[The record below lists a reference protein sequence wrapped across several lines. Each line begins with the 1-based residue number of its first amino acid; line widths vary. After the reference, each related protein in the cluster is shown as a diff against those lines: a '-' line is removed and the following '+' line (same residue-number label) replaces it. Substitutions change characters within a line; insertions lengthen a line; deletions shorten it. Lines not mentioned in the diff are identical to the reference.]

1 MATFGEFTV
10 ARLGMI
16 ASQMALNVTGQNISN
31 INTMGYTRQQLD
43 QYSFITNG
51 SGLYHSNSS
60 ANVGSGVMLAGVSQL
75 RDPYLD
81 IRFRKE
87 MASVGSTD
95 ATLNVLD
102 QLQSVINNV
111 NKEGIV
117 TQLQDLFGR
126 ISELANHV
134 GEQEF
139 ETLMRESAQDLCTL
153 LNANASK
160 LQQVYDNMIQQYDED
175 IQDANN
181 ILTKI
186 QELNEQIRIADI
198 NGDSALELRDQ
209 RNLLIDSLSEYMKID
224 VTYGK
229 EDVGAG
235 FEVEKLTIKMV
246 NAETGKPGQTLIDGI
261 SRADLTLTDSEE
273 MLLNIGELFDPDG
286 IQTSDTNSRFLIS
299 GLRFDKNATGGA
311 QNITVKYTDAN
322 GVEQTVTVPFI
333 VTAPGDPVP
342 TVDDARRQTLESLKA
357 ALEGETAFQDA
368 LGNPLFDITVTDYGI
383 SMVSKVKGADAISIT
398 SMELDTNAEVSFFSQ
413 KSTPAVV
420 SNEGDIKNGM
430 GYGALESTR
439 QMLVGAGEFST
450 VDGYENIRGIPY
462 YMRSLDMLANK
473 LATEMNRVN
482 TTDADGNSMVDK
494 TINGVDNPN
503 YVEGAG
509 NLFVAAGDDPDNPT
523 KLITAANISVSEK
536 WQKGET
542 TIVPSTKPD
551 AVSTENDNINRFLNI
566 LNEAYGYK
574 ATDVVRPDDT
584 SFTSG
589 ALTQDGTVADGTPLK
604 AQITYL
610 DSMNQ
615 KHTVEV
621 EFNAGADAD
630 ATLAN
635 LQAAIAGKTELGD
648 FTPVVDT
655 TGDKI
660 IMTATNGDVSNG
672 ELCSMVTDI
681 QITGADDQPAAGLTM
696 GAGTIDAGEVT
707 TANIYKGNIESGY
720 SNMEGVLGSHIN
732 TTSTIYETYATAA
745 DEINTSRDSVS
756 GVDLNDEGINLL
768 QYQKSFAAACRL
780 MTALD
785 EAMDKV
791 INGMGIVGR

>member
-31 INTMGYTRQQLD
+31 INTPGYTRQMLD

-51 SGLYHSNSS
+51 GGLYHSSSS

-87 MASVGSTD
+87 MSSVGSTD

-111 NKEGIV
+111 DKEGIV
-117 TQLQDLFGR
+117 TQLQDLFSR
-126 ISELANHV
+126 ISELGSHV

-153 LNANASK
+153 LNSSASK
-160 LQQVYDNMIQQYDED
+160 LQQVYDNILQQYNED
-175 IQDANN
+175 VQNANN
-181 ILTKI
+181 ILEKI
-186 QELNEQIRIADI
+186 QDLNEQIRIADI

-209 RNLLIDSLSEYMKID
+209 RNTLIDSLSEYMKID

-246 NAETGKPGQTLIDGI
+246 NATTGKPGQTLIDGI
-261 SRADLTLTDSEE
+261 SRAELDLVENDPDMFLNVSE
-273 MLLNIGELFDPDG
+273 LRDPDG
-286 IQTSDTNSRFLIS
+286 LQTSNTSSRFTIG
-299 GLRFDKNATGGA
+299 GLNFGTGATNGP
-311 QNITVKYTDAN
+311 QTITVNYTDGAGN
-322 GVEQTVTVPFI
+322 KNSIDITFDVVAPVDPNNPDSVKAAREQTLQNL
-333 VTAPGDPVP
+333 
-342 TVDDARRQTLESLKA
+342 QTQLEQNSVLKDNF
-357 ALEGETAFQDA
+357 T
-368 LGNPLFDITVTDYGI
+368 ISTTTSGI
-383 SMVSKVKGADAISIT
+383 SFVSTKQGENALNIT
-398 SMELDTNAEVSFFSQ
+398 SMKLADGAQISFNTQ
-413 KSTPAVV
+413 KSVPAVP
-420 SNEGDIKNGM
+420 SNEGAVSDGM

-439 QMLVGAGEFST
+439 QMLVGSGEFST
-450 VDGYENIRGIPY
+450 DAAYSNVRGIRY
-462 YMRSLDMLANK
+462 YMRSLDMMANK

-494 TINGVDNPN
+494 TINGVDNPD

-509 NLFVAAGDDPDNPT
+509 NLFVADGDDPDNPT
-523 KLITAANISVSEK
+523 KVITAANISISDK
-536 WQKGET
+536 WQTGEVS
-542 TIVPSTKPD
+542 IVPTTKSGTD
-551 AVSTENDNINRFLNI
+551 VGTTENDNINRFLNI
-566 LNEAYGYK
+566 LNEAYDYK
-574 ATDVVRPDDT
+574 ATDIVRPDDT
-584 SFTSG
+584 SFISG
-589 ALTQDGTVADGTPLK
+589 TLTQTGVADGTQLK
-604 AQITYL
+604 AQITYI

-615 KHTVEV
+615 KHTVDV
-621 EFNAGADAD
+621 TFAAGATAQDTLNNL
-630 ATLAN
+630 ATEMNKLGYDTKISNDTIELTAN
-635 LQAAIAGKTELGD
+635 NGKIEEG
-648 FTPVVDT
+648 V
-655 TGDKI
+655 
-660 IMTATNGDVSNG
+660 
-672 ELCSMVTDI
+672 LCDLVTDI
-681 QITGADDQPAAGLTM
+681 QITDATDQPVPGLTL
-696 GAGTIDAGEVT
+696 GEGKINSTV
-707 TANIYKGNIESGY
+707 ASSNIYKGNIESCY

-768 QYQKSFAAACRL
+768 QYQKSFSAACRL

-791 INGMGIVGR
+791 INGMGVVGR

>member
-31 INTMGYTRQQLD
+31 INTPGYTRQQLD
-43 QYSFITNG
+43 QYSFITNSG
-51 SGLYHSNSS
+51 GLYHSSSS

-111 NKEGIV
+111 DKEGIV
-117 TQLQDLFGR
+117 TQLQDLFSR
-126 ISELANHV
+126 ISELGSHV

-153 LNANASK
+153 LNSSASK
-160 LQQVYDNMIQQYDED
+160 LQQVYDNILQQYNED
-175 IQDANN
+175 IQDTNN
-181 ILTKI
+181 ILQKI
-186 QELNEQIRIADI
+186 QDLNEQIRIADI

-209 RNLLIDSLSEYMKID
+209 RNTLIDSLSEYMKID

-246 NAETGKPGQTLIDGI
+246 DQTTGKPGQTLIDGI
-261 SRADLTLTDSEE
+261 SRAELSLVKDDPDMFLNVSE
-273 MLLNIGELFDPDG
+273 LHDPDG
-286 IQTSDTNSRFLIS
+286 AQTSNTSSRFTIGGLSFGDGVTS
-299 GLRFDKNATGGA
+299 GPQTIRVNYTDETGSEKFVDITFNVTAPADPNDANSVQQARNATLASLQQALQDDPTLKDRFTVNLASNGISMISKQQGGDAFNITNMELAGGA
-311 QNITVKYTDAN
+311 Q
-322 GVEQTVTVPFI
+322 
-333 VTAPGDPVP
+333 
-342 TVDDARRQTLESLKA
+342 
-357 ALEGETAFQDA
+357 
-368 LGNPLFDITVTDYGI
+368 I
-383 SMVSKVKGADAISIT
+383 SFNT
-398 SMELDTNAEVSFFSQ
+398 Q

-420 SNEGDIKNGM
+420 SNAGAITDGM

-439 QMLVGAGEFST
+439 QMLVGSGEFST
-450 VDGYENIRGIPY
+450 DAAYSNIRGIPY
-462 YMRSLDMLANK
+462 YMHSLDMMANK

-482 TTDADGNSMVDK
+482 TTNADGESLVDLG
-494 TINGVDNPN
+494 I
-503 YVEGAG
+503 EGAG
-509 NLFVAAGDDPDNPT
+509 NLFVADGDDPDNPT
-523 KLITAANISVSEK
+523 KVITAANISISDK
-536 WQKGET
+536 WQTGEV
-542 TIVPSTKPD
+542 TIVPTTKPGPD
-551 AVSTENDNINRFLNI
+551 VGTTENDNINRFLNI
-566 LNEAYGYK
+566 LNEAYNYK
-574 ATDVVRPDDT
+574 ATDVVRQDDT
-584 SFTSG
+584 PFTSG
-589 ALTQDGTVADGTPLK
+589 KLEQTGTAGQNLQAK
-604 AQITYL
+604 ITYI
-610 DSMNQ
+610 DNMNQ
-615 KHTVEV
+615 QHTVTV
-621 EFNAGADAD
+621 SFQSGADAD

-635 LQAAIAGKTELGD
+635 LQAAITANPDLAQ
-648 FTPVVDT
+648 FANVNVDNGSIT
-655 TGDKI
+655 
-660 IMTATNGDVSNG
+660 MTANDGNIDDGV
-672 ELCSMVTDI
+672 LCSLVTDI
-681 QITGADDQPAAGLTM
+681 QITDDQGAATDDFKM
-696 GAGTIDAGEVT
+696 GAGKIGGTVASS
-707 TANIYKGNIESGY
+707 NIYKGNIESCY

-768 QYQKSFAAACRL
+768 QYQKSFSAACRL

-791 INGMGIVGR
+791 INGMGVVGR

>member
-31 INTMGYTRQQLD
+31 INTAGYTRQQLD
-43 QYSFITNG
+43 QYSFITNS
-51 SGLYHSNSS
+51 SGMYHSSSS
-60 ANVGSGVMLAGVSQL
+60 ASVGSGVMLAGVSQL

-87 MASVGSTD
+87 MSSVGSTD

-111 NKEGIV
+111 DKEGIV
-117 TQLQDLFGR
+117 TQLQDLFSR
-126 ISELANHV
+126 ISELGSHV

-153 LNANASK
+153 LNSSASK
-160 LQQVYDNMIQQYDED
+160 LQQVYDNILQQYNED
-175 IQDANN
+175 IQDTNN
-181 ILTKI
+181 ILQKI
-186 QELNEQIRIADI
+186 QDLNEQIRIADI

-209 RNLLIDSLSEYMKID
+209 RNTLIDSLSEYMKID

-246 NAETGKPGQTLIDGI
+246 DQTTGKPGQTLIDGI
-261 SRADLTLTDSEE
+261 SRAELSLVKDDPDMFLNVSE
-273 MLLNIGELFDPDG
+273 LHDPDG
-286 IQTSDTNSRFLIS
+286 AQTSNTSSRFTIGGLSFGDGVTS
-299 GLRFDKNATGGA
+299 GPQTIRVNYTDETGSEKFVDITFNVTAPADPNDANSVQQARNATLASLQQALQDDPTLKDRFTVNLASNGISMISKQQGGDAFNITNMELAGGA
-311 QNITVKYTDAN
+311 Q
-322 GVEQTVTVPFI
+322 
-333 VTAPGDPVP
+333 
-342 TVDDARRQTLESLKA
+342 
-357 ALEGETAFQDA
+357 
-368 LGNPLFDITVTDYGI
+368 I
-383 SMVSKVKGADAISIT
+383 SFNT
-398 SMELDTNAEVSFFSQ
+398 Q

-420 SNEGDIKNGM
+420 SNAGAITDGM

-439 QMLVGAGEFST
+439 QMLVGSGEFST
-450 VDGYENIRGIPY
+450 DAAYSNIRGIPY
-462 YMRSLDMLANK
+462 YMHSLDMMANK

-482 TTDADGNSMVDK
+482 TTNADGESLVDLG
-494 TINGVDNPN
+494 I
-503 YVEGAG
+503 EGAG
-509 NLFVAAGDDPDNPT
+509 NLFVADGDDPDNPT
-523 KLITAANISVSEK
+523 KVITASNISLSDK
-536 WQKGET
+536 WQTGET
-542 TIVPSTKPD
+542 TIVPSTKPG
-551 AVSTENDNINRFLNI
+551 AGSTENDNINRFLNI
-566 LNEAYGYK
+566 LNEAYDYK
-574 ATDVVRPDDT
+574 ATDIVRQDNTP
-584 SFTSG
+584 FTSG
-589 ALTQDGTVADGTPLK
+589 KLEQTGAAGQNLQ
-604 AQITYL
+604 AQITYI

-615 KHTVEV
+615 QHTVTV
-621 EFNAGADAD
+621 SFQSGADAD

-635 LQAAIAGKTELGD
+635 LQAAITANPDLAQ
-648 FTPVVDT
+648 FANVNVDNGSIT
-655 TGDKI
+655 
-660 IMTATNGDVSNG
+660 MTANDGNIDDGV
-672 ELCSMVTDI
+672 LCSLVTDI
-681 QITGADDQPAAGLTM
+681 QITDDQGAATDDFKM
-696 GAGTIDAGEVT
+696 GAGKIGGTVASS
-707 TANIYKGNIESGY
+707 NIYKGNIESCY

-768 QYQKSFAAACRL
+768 QYQKSFSAACRL

-791 INGMGIVGR
+791 INGMGVVGR

>member
-31 INTMGYTRQQLD
+31 INTPGYTRQQLD
-43 QYSFITNG
+43 QYSFITNNG
-51 SGLYHSNSS
+51 GLYHSSSS

-111 NKEGIV
+111 DKEGIV

-126 ISELANHV
+126 ISELGSHV

-153 LNANASK
+153 LNASASK
-160 LQQVYDNMIQQYDED
+160 LQQVYDNMLQLYDED

-181 ILTKI
+181 ILEKI

-198 NGDSALELRDQ
+198 NGDSVLELRDQ
-209 RNLLIDSLSEYMKID
+209 RNTLIDSLSEYMKID

-229 EDVGAG
+229 ENLGAG

-246 NAETGKPGQTLIDGI
+246 DATTGKPGQTLIDGI
-261 SRADLTLTDSEE
+261 SRAELTPIANDPQ
-273 MLLNIGELFDPDG
+273 MRLNISELFDPDG
-286 IQTSDTNSRFLIS
+286 AQTSDTQSKFIFG
-299 GLRFDKNATGGA
+299 GLRFDDDAIGAAPTTQTYTFKLSNGTERTVTFDVVPPATDDPA
-311 QNITVKYTDAN
+311 DIEAARNDTLASLQTKM
-322 GVEQTVTVPFI
+322 EQAFSEYTVTV
-333 VTAPGDPVP
+333 TGMGA
-342 TVDDARRQTLESLKA
+342 SL
-357 ALEGETAFQDA
+357 
-368 LGNPLFDITVTDYGI
+368 
-383 SMVSKVKGADAISIT
+383 VSNDFGADALNIT
-398 SMELDTNAEVSFFSQ
+398 GMELKASQTDPLVSFSYQ
-413 KSTPAVV
+413 TSTPAVL
-420 SNEGDIKNGM
+420 SNDGAIENGM

-450 VDGYENIRGIPY
+450 MNGYSDIRGIPY

-482 TTDADGNSMVDK
+482 TTDATGATMVG
-494 TINGVDNPN
+494 TID
-503 YVEGAG
+503 GAG
-509 NLFVAAGDDPDNPT
+509 NLFVASGDNPDDPS

-536 WQKGET
+536 WQNGET
-542 TIVPSTKPD
+542 NVVPSTKPD
-551 AVSTENDNINRFLNI
+551 AASTENDNINRFLNI
-566 LNEAYGYK
+566 LNEAYSYK
-574 ATDVVRPDDT
+574 ATDIVRPDDT
-584 SFTSG
+584 SYTSG
-589 ALTQDGTVADGTPLK
+589 TLTQDATVINGTQLT

-615 KHTVEV
+615 KHTIEV
-621 EFNAGADAD
+621 DFTAGADAD
-630 ATLAN
+630 ATLGN
-635 LQAAIAGKTELGD
+635 LQTAIAGKTELDD
-648 FTPVVDT
+648 FTLVVDT

-660 IMTATNGDVSNG
+660 SMSDQKTGNVANGV
-672 ELCSMVTDI
+672 LCSVVTGI
-681 QITGADDQPAAGLTM
+681 QITGDDGLTM
-696 GAGTIDAGEVT
+696 GAGTTNAGAVT
-707 TANIYKGNIESGY
+707 TANIYSGNIESCY
-720 SNMEGVLGSHIN
+720 SNMEAVLGSHIN
-732 TTSTIYETYATAA
+732 TTSTLYETYATAA

>member
-175 IQDANN
+175 VQDANN

-209 RNLLIDSLSEYMKID
+209 RNTLIDSLSEYMKID

-229 EDVGAG
+229 ENVGAG

-299 GLRFDKNATGGA
+299 GLRFDKNATGGV
-311 QNITVKYTDAN
+311 QNITVKYTDAS
-322 GVEQTVTVPFI
+322 GVEQTVTVPFTA
-333 VTAPGDPVP
+333 TAPGDPAP

-368 LGNPLFDITVTDYGI
+368 LGDPLFDITVTDYGI
-383 SMVSKVKGADAISIT
+383 SMVSKDKGADAINIT
-398 SMELDTNAEVSFFSQ
+398 GMELDANADISFSSQ
-413 KSTPAVV
+413 KATPAVV

-450 VDGYENIRGIPY
+450 VDGYANIRGIPY

-482 TTDADGNSMVDK
+482 TTDATGATMVG
-494 TINGVDNPN
+494 TID
-503 YVEGAG
+503 GAG
-509 NLFVAAGDDPDNPT
+509 NLFVASGDNPDDPS

-536 WQKGET
+536 WQNGET
-542 TIVPSTKPD
+542 NVVPSTKPD

-589 ALTQDGTVADGTPLK
+589 ALTQDGTVADGTALK

-621 EFNAGADAD
+621 EFNAGADAGV
-630 ATLAN
+630 TLAN
-635 LQAAIAGKTELGD
+635 LQAAIAGKTELDD
-648 FTPVVDT
+648 FTPVVGA

-660 IMTATNGDVSNG
+660 IMTAINGNVSNG

-707 TANIYKGNIESGY
+707 TANIYTGNIESGY

-791 INGMGIVGR
+791 INGMGVVGR

>member
-16 ASQMALNVTGQNISN
+16 ASQMAMNVTGQNISN

-175 IQDANN
+175 VQDANN

-209 RNLLIDSLSEYMKID
+209 RNTLIDSLSEYMKID

-286 IQTSDTNSRFLIS
+286 IQTSDTNSRFTIS
-299 GLRFDKNATGGA
+299 GLRFDDTAVDGSQTIAVKYGGA
-311 QNITVKYTDAN
+311 DVPITFSVVAGNSTATLNNLRAELEATFNDYT
-322 GVEQTVTVPFI
+322 VER
-333 VTAPGDPVP
+333 TA
-342 TVDDARRQTLESLKA
+342 S
-357 ALEGETAFQDA
+357 
-368 LGNPLFDITVTDYGI
+368 GI
-383 SMVSKVKGADAISIT
+383 SMVSKGKGAGAVDIT
-398 SMELDTNAEVSFFSQ
+398 GMELDANADISFSSQ
-413 KSTPAVV
+413 KATPAVV

-509 NLFVAAGDDPDNPT
+509 NLFVAAGDNPDNPT

-566 LNEAYGYK
+566 LNEAYSYK
-574 ATDVVRPDDT
+574 ATDVVRPNNT

-589 ALTQDGTVADGTPLK
+589 ALTQDGTVAAGTALK

-630 ATLAN
+630 VTLAN
-635 LQAAIAGKTELGD
+635 LQAAIAGKTELDD

-696 GAGTIDAGEVT
+696 DAGTIDAGEVT
-707 TANIYKGNIESGY
+707 TANIYTGNIESGY

-791 INGMGIVGR
+791 INGMGVVGR

>member
-31 INTMGYTRQQLD
+31 INTAGYTRQQLD
-43 QYSFITNG
+43 QYSFITNS
-51 SGLYHSNSS
+51 SGMYHSSSS
-60 ANVGSGVMLAGVSQL
+60 ASVGSGVMLAGVSQL

-87 MASVGSTD
+87 MSSVGSTD

-111 NKEGIV
+111 DKEGIV
-117 TQLQDLFGR
+117 TQLQDLFSR
-126 ISELANHV
+126 ISELGSHV

-153 LNANASK
+153 LNSSASK
-160 LQQVYDNMIQQYDED
+160 LQQVYDNILQQYNED
-175 IQDANN
+175 IQDTNN
-181 ILTKI
+181 ILQKI
-186 QELNEQIRIADI
+186 QDLNEQIRIADI

-209 RNLLIDSLSEYMKID
+209 RNTLVDSLSEYMKID

-246 NAETGKPGQTLIDGI
+246 DQTTGKPGQTLIDGI
-261 SRADLTLTDSEE
+261 SRAELSLVKDDPDMFLNVSE
-273 MLLNIGELFDPDG
+273 LHDPDG
-286 IQTSDTNSRFLIS
+286 AQTSNTSSRFTIGGLSFGDGVTS
-299 GLRFDKNATGGA
+299 GPQTIRVNYTDETGSEKFVDITFNVTAPADPNDANSVQQARNATLASLQQALQDDPTLKDRFTVNLASNGISMISKQQGGDAFNITNMELAGGA
-311 QNITVKYTDAN
+311 Q
-322 GVEQTVTVPFI
+322 
-333 VTAPGDPVP
+333 
-342 TVDDARRQTLESLKA
+342 
-357 ALEGETAFQDA
+357 
-368 LGNPLFDITVTDYGI
+368 I
-383 SMVSKVKGADAISIT
+383 SFNT
-398 SMELDTNAEVSFFSQ
+398 Q

-420 SNEGDIKNGM
+420 SNAGAITDGM

-439 QMLVGAGEFST
+439 QMLVGTGEFST
-450 VDGYENIRGIPY
+450 DAAYSNIRGIPY
-462 YMRSLDMLANK
+462 YMHSLDMMANK

-482 TTDADGNSMVDK
+482 TTNADGESLVDLG
-494 TINGVDNPN
+494 I
-503 YVEGAG
+503 EGAG
-509 NLFVAAGDDPDNPT
+509 NLFVADGDDPDNPT
-523 KLITAANISVSEK
+523 KVITASNISLSDK
-536 WQKGET
+536 WQTGET
-542 TIVPSTKPD
+542 TIVPSTKPG
-551 AVSTENDNINRFLNI
+551 AGSTENDNINRFLNI
-566 LNEAYGYK
+566 LNEAYDYK
-574 ATDVVRPDDT
+574 ATDIVRQDNTP
-584 SFTSG
+584 FTSG
-589 ALTQDGTVADGTPLK
+589 KLEQTGAAGQNLQ
-604 AQITYL
+604 AQITYI

-615 KHTVEV
+615 QHTVTV
-621 EFNAGADAD
+621 SFQSGADAD

-635 LQAAIAGKTELGD
+635 LQAAITANPDLAQ
-648 FTPVVDT
+648 FANVNVDNGSIT
-655 TGDKI
+655 
-660 IMTATNGDVSNG
+660 MTANDGNIDDGV
-672 ELCSMVTDI
+672 LCSLVTDI
-681 QITGADDQPAAGLTM
+681 QITDDQGAATDDFKM
-696 GAGTIDAGEVT
+696 GAGKIGGTVASS
-707 TANIYKGNIESGY
+707 NIYKGNIESCY

-768 QYQKSFAAACRL
+768 QYQKSFSAACRL

-791 INGMGIVGR
+791 INGMGVVGR

>member
-16 ASQMALNVTGQNISN
+16 ASQMAMNVTGQNISN
-31 INTMGYTRQQLD
+31 INTLGYTRQQLD

-60 ANVGSGVMLAGVSQL
+60 VNVGSGVMLAGISQL

-322 GVEQTVTVPFI
+322 GVEQTVTVPFN
-333 VTAPGDPVP
+333 VTAPGDPAP
-342 TVDDARRQTLESLKA
+342 TVDDARQQTLESLKA
-357 ALEGETAFQDA
+357 ALEARPEFQDA
-368 LGNPLFDITVTDYGI
+368 MGQPLFDITIADNGI
-383 SMVSKVKGADAISIT
+383 SMVSKDKGAGAINIT
-398 SMELDTNAEVSFFSQ
+398 GMELDANADISFSSQ
-413 KSTPAVV
+413 KATPAVV

-482 TTDADGNSMVDK
+482 TTDAEGNSMVDK
-494 TINGVDNPN
+494 TINGVDNPD

-509 NLFVAAGDDPDNPT
+509 NLFVAEGDDPDNPT
-523 KLITAANISVSEK
+523 KLITAANISISEK

-551 AVSTENDNINRFLNI
+551 AVTTENDNINRFQNI
-566 LNEAYGYK
+566 LNEAYSYK

-589 ALTQDGTVADGTPLK
+589 ALTQDGTVAAGTALK

-630 ATLAN
+630 ATLAS
-635 LQAAIAGKTELGD
+635 LQAAIAGKTELGV
-648 FTPVVDT
+648 FTPVVDA

-660 IMTATNGDVSNG
+660 IMTATNGNVSNG

-707 TANIYKGNIESGY
+707 TANIYTGNIESGY

-791 INGMGIVGR
+791 INGMGVVGR

>member
-31 INTMGYTRQQLD
+31 INTPGYTRQQLD
-43 QYSFITNG
+43 QYSFITNSG
-51 SGLYHSNSS
+51 GLYHSSSS

-87 MASVGSTD
+87 MSSVGSTD

-111 NKEGIV
+111 DKEGIV
-117 TQLQDLFGR
+117 TQLQDLFSR
-126 ISELANHV
+126 ISELGSHV

-153 LNANASK
+153 LNSSASK
-160 LQQVYDNMIQQYDED
+160 LQQVYDNILQQYNED
-175 IQDANN
+175 IQDTNN
-181 ILTKI
+181 ILQKI
-186 QELNEQIRIADI
+186 QDLNEQIRIADI

-209 RNLLIDSLSEYMKID
+209 RNTLIDSLSEYMKID

-246 NAETGKPGQTLIDGI
+246 DQTTGKPGQTLIDGI
-261 SRADLTLTDSEE
+261 SRAELSLVEDDPDMFLNVSE
-273 MLLNIGELFDPDG
+273 LHDPDG
-286 IQTSDTNSRFLIS
+286 AQTSNTSSRFTIGGLSFGDGVTS
-299 GLRFDKNATGGA
+299 GPQTIRVNYTDETGSEKFVDITFSVTAPADPNDANSVQQARNATLASLQQALQDDPTLKDRFTVNLASNGISMISKQQGGDAFNITNMELAGGA
-311 QNITVKYTDAN
+311 Q
-322 GVEQTVTVPFI
+322 
-333 VTAPGDPVP
+333 
-342 TVDDARRQTLESLKA
+342 
-357 ALEGETAFQDA
+357 
-368 LGNPLFDITVTDYGI
+368 I
-383 SMVSKVKGADAISIT
+383 SFNT
-398 SMELDTNAEVSFFSQ
+398 Q

-420 SNEGDIKNGM
+420 SNAGAITDGM

-439 QMLVGAGEFST
+439 QMLVGSGEFST
-450 VDGYENIRGIPY
+450 DAAYSNIRGIPY
-462 YMRSLDMLANK
+462 YMHSLDMMANK

-482 TTDADGNSMVDK
+482 TTNADGESLVDLG
-494 TINGVDNPN
+494 I
-503 YVEGAG
+503 EGAG
-509 NLFVAAGDDPDNPT
+509 NLFVADGDDPDNPT
-523 KLITAANISVSEK
+523 KVITAANISISDK
-536 WQKGET
+536 WQTGEV
-542 TIVPSTKPD
+542 TIVPTTKPGPD
-551 AVSTENDNINRFLNI
+551 VGTTENDNINRFLNI
-566 LNEAYGYK
+566 LNEAYNYK
-574 ATDVVRPDDT
+574 ATDVVRQDDT
-584 SFTSG
+584 PFTSG
-589 ALTQDGTVADGTPLK
+589 KLEQTGTAGQNLQAK
-604 AQITYL
+604 ITYI
-610 DSMNQ
+610 DNMNQ
-615 KHTVEV
+615 QHTVTV
-621 EFNAGADAD
+621 SFQSGADAD

-635 LQAAIAGKTELGD
+635 LQAAITANPDLAQ
-648 FTPVVDT
+648 FANVNVDNGSIT
-655 TGDKI
+655 
-660 IMTATNGDVSNG
+660 MTANDGNIDDGV
-672 ELCSMVTDI
+672 LCSLVTDI
-681 QITGADDQPAAGLTM
+681 QITDDQGAATDDFKM
-696 GAGTIDAGEVT
+696 GAGKIGGTVASS
-707 TANIYKGNIESGY
+707 NIYKGNIESCY

-768 QYQKSFAAACRL
+768 QYQKSFSAACRL

-791 INGMGIVGR
+791 INGMGVVGR

>member
-31 INTMGYTRQQLD
+31 INTPGYTRQQLD
-43 QYSFITNG
+43 QYSFITNNG
-51 SGLYHSNSS
+51 GLYHSSSS

-117 TQLQDLFGR
+117 TQLQDLLQS
-126 ISELANHV
+126 ISDLGSKV
-134 GEQEF
+134 GQQEF
-139 ETLMRESAQDLCTL
+139 ETLVRQSAQDLCTL
-153 LNANASK
+153 LNSSASK
-160 LQQVYDNMIQQYDED
+160 LQQVYDNILQQYNENV
-175 IQDANN
+175 QDANTV
-181 ILTKI
+181 LEKI
-186 QELNEQIRIADI
+186 QDLNEQIRIADI

-209 RNLLIDSLSEYMKID
+209 RNTLIDTLSEYMKID

-229 EDVGAG
+229 ENLGAG

-246 NAETGKPGQTLIDGI
+246 DATTGKPGQTLIDGI
-261 SRADLTLTDSEE
+261 NRAELSTSETDPE
-273 MLLNIGELFDPDG
+273 MLLHIGELFDSDG
-286 IQTSDTNSRFLIS
+286 TKASDTASRFTIS
-299 GLRFDKNATGGA
+299 GLKFDENAAGG
-311 QNITVKYTDAN
+311 QQDLTIKYTDAS
-322 GVEQTVTVPFI
+322 GAEQTAIIQFNVTKPAS
-333 VTAPGDPVP
+333 TAQADIDSARQATLQDLE
-342 TVDDARRQTLESLKA
+342 TVLSTKFNGQFTVSA
-357 ALEGETAFQDA
+357 TAS
-368 LGNPLFDITVTDYGI
+368 GI
-383 SMVSKVKGADAISIT
+383 SMVSTDTGAQAFNIT
-398 SMELDTNAEVSFFSQ
+398 SMELTNDVGISFSNQ
-413 KSTPAVV
+413 SSTSAVV
-420 SNEGDIKNGM
+420 SNDGDVENGM
-430 GYGALESTR
+430 GYGSLESMR

-450 VDGYENIRGIPY
+450 DGDYRSIRGIPY

-482 TTDADGNSMVDK
+482 TTDADGNTMIGKID
-494 TINGVDNPN
+494 
-503 YVEGAG
+503 GAG
-509 NLFVAAGDDPDNPT
+509 NLFVADGDPDPNHPT
-523 KLITAANISVSEK
+523 KLITASNISVSDK
-536 WQKGET
+536 WEKGEVG
-542 TIVPSTKPD
+542 IVSSTKQN
-551 AVSTENDNINRFLNI
+551 AGSTENDNINRFWNI
-566 LNEAYGYK
+566 LNEAYDYK

-589 ALTQDGTVADGTPLK
+589 ALTYDNALAGTELTAE
-604 AQITYL
+604 ITYL

-615 KHTVEV
+615 KHTVPV
-621 EFNAGADAD
+621 KFTVGATADDTLDALT
-630 ATLAN
+630 AQIAAN
-635 LQAAIAGKTELGD
+635 PELSAV
-648 FTPVVDT
+648 F
-655 TGDKI
+655 
-660 IMTATNGDVSNG
+660 DVSTDKANDTLTMAAKPGTSSVENG
-672 ELCSMVTDI
+672 VLCSMVTGI
-681 QITGADDQPAAGLTM
+681 QITDGKDPVPTM
-696 GAGTIDAGEVT
+696 SIGAGTVNAGDVT
-707 TANIYKGNIESGY
+707 TSNIYQGNIESGY
-720 SNMEGVLGSHIN
+720 SNMEGVLGTHIN

-791 INGMGIVGR
+791 INGMGVVGR

>member
-31 INTMGYTRQQLD
+31 INTAGYTRQQLD

-102 QLQSVINNV
+102 QLESVINNV

-160 LQQVYDNMIQQYDED
+160 LQQVYDNMIQLYDED

-209 RNLLIDSLSEYMKID
+209 RNTLIDSLSEYMKID

-229 EDVGAG
+229 ENVGAG

-273 MLLNIGELFDPDG
+273 MLLNIGELFDPEG
-286 IQTSDTNSRFLIS
+286 IQTSNTNSRFFVN
-299 GLRFDKNATGGA
+299 GLSFDKGATGGP
-311 QNITVKYTDAN
+311 QNITVKYTDTN
-322 GVEQTVTVPFI
+322 GVEQTTSIAFT

-342 TVDDARRQTLESLKA
+342 TVEGARRQTLESLKA
-357 ALEGETAFQDA
+357 ALERETAFQDA
-368 LGNPLFDITVTDYGI
+368 LGPLFDITVTDYGI
-383 SMVSKVKGADAISIT
+383 SMVSKDKGADAISIT

-450 VDGYENIRGIPY
+450 VDGYANIRGIPY

-482 TTDADGNSMVDK
+482 TTNAEGNSMVGE
-494 TINGVDNPN
+494 TINGFANPD

-509 NLFVAAGDDPDNPT
+509 NLFVAEGDDPDNPT
-523 KLITAANISVSEK
+523 KLITAANISISEK

-566 LNEAYGYK
+566 LNEAYSYK
-574 ATDVVRPDDT
+574 ATDVVRPNNT

-589 ALTQDGTVADGTPLK
+589 ALTQNGTVAGGAALK

-635 LQAAIAGKTELGD
+635 LQTAIAGKTELGV
-648 FTPVVDT
+648 FTPVVDA

-660 IMTATNGDVSNG
+660 IMTAINGDVSNG

-707 TANIYKGNIESGY
+707 TANIYTGNIESGY

-791 INGMGIVGR
+791 INGMGVVGR

>member
-31 INTMGYTRQQLD
+31 INTAGYTRQQLD
-43 QYSFITNG
+43 QYSFITNS
-51 SGLYHSNSS
+51 SGMYHSSSS
-60 ANVGSGVMLAGVSQL
+60 ASVGSGVMLAGVSQL

-87 MASVGSTD
+87 MSSVGSTD

-111 NKEGIV
+111 DKEGIV
-117 TQLQDLFGR
+117 TQLQDLFSR
-126 ISELANHV
+126 ISELGSHV

-153 LNANASK
+153 LNSSASK
-160 LQQVYDNMIQQYDED
+160 LQQVYDNILQQYNED
-175 IQDANN
+175 IQDTNN
-181 ILTKI
+181 ILQKI
-186 QELNEQIRIADI
+186 QDLNEQIRIADI

-209 RNLLIDSLSEYMKID
+209 RNTLIDSLSEYMKID

-246 NAETGKPGQTLIDGI
+246 DQTTGKPGQTLIDGI
-261 SRADLTLTDSEE
+261 SRAELSLVKDDPDMFLNVSE
-273 MLLNIGELFDPDG
+273 LHDPDG
-286 IQTSDTNSRFLIS
+286 AQTSNTASRFTIGGLSFGDGVTS
-299 GLRFDKNATGGA
+299 GPQTIRVNYTDETGSEKFVDITFNVTAPADPNDANSVQQARNATLASLQQALQDDPTLKDRFTVNLASNGISMISKQQGGDAFNITNMELAGGA
-311 QNITVKYTDAN
+311 Q
-322 GVEQTVTVPFI
+322 
-333 VTAPGDPVP
+333 
-342 TVDDARRQTLESLKA
+342 
-357 ALEGETAFQDA
+357 
-368 LGNPLFDITVTDYGI
+368 I
-383 SMVSKVKGADAISIT
+383 SFNT
-398 SMELDTNAEVSFFSQ
+398 Q

-420 SNEGDIKNGM
+420 SNAGAITDGM

-439 QMLVGAGEFST
+439 QMLVGSGEFST
-450 VDGYENIRGIPY
+450 DAAYSNIRGIPY
-462 YMRSLDMLANK
+462 YMHSLDMMANK

-482 TTDADGNSMVDK
+482 TTNADGESLVDLG
-494 TINGVDNPN
+494 I
-503 YVEGAG
+503 EGAG
-509 NLFVAAGDDPDNPT
+509 NLFVADGVDPDTPS
-523 KLITAANISVSEK
+523 KVSTASNISLSDK
-536 WQKGET
+536 WQTGET
-542 TIVPSTKPD
+542 TTVPSTKPG
-551 AVSTENDNINRFLNI
+551 AGSTENDNINRFMNI

-574 ATDVVRPDDT
+574 ATDIVRQDNTP
-584 SFTSG
+584 FTSG
-589 ALTQDGTVADGTPLK
+589 KLEQTGAAGQNLQ
-604 AQITYL
+604 AQITYI

-615 KHTVEV
+615 QHTVTV
-621 EFNAGADAD
+621 SFQSGADAD

-635 LQAAIAGKTELGD
+635 LQAAITANPDLAQ
-648 FTPVVDT
+648 FANVNVDNGSIT
-655 TGDKI
+655 
-660 IMTATNGDVSNG
+660 MTANDGNIDDGV
-672 ELCSMVTDI
+672 LCSLVTDI
-681 QITGADDQPAAGLTM
+681 QITDDQGAATDDFKM
-696 GAGTIDAGEVT
+696 GAGKIGGTVASS
-707 TANIYKGNIESGY
+707 NIYKGNIESCY

-768 QYQKSFAAACRL
+768 QYQKSFSAACRL

-791 INGMGIVGR
+791 INGMGVVGR

>member
-1 MATFGEFTV
+1 
-10 ARLGMI
+10 
-16 ASQMALNVTGQNISN
+16 
-31 INTMGYTRQQLD
+31 
-43 QYSFITNG
+43 
-51 SGLYHSNSS
+51 
-60 ANVGSGVMLAGVSQL
+60 
-75 RDPYLD
+75 
-81 IRFRKE
+81 
-87 MASVGSTD
+87 
-95 ATLNVLD
+95 
-102 QLQSVINNV
+102 
-111 NKEGIV
+111 
-117 TQLQDLFGR
+117 
-126 ISELANHV
+126 
-134 GEQEF
+134 
-139 ETLMRESAQDLCTL
+139 
-153 LNANASK
+153 
-160 LQQVYDNMIQQYDED
+160 
-175 IQDANN
+175 
-181 ILTKI
+181 
-186 QELNEQIRIADI
+186 
-198 NGDSALELRDQ
+198 
-209 RNLLIDSLSEYMKID
+209 
-224 VTYGK
+224 
-229 EDVGAG
+229 
-235 FEVEKLTIKMV
+235 
-246 NAETGKPGQTLIDGI
+246 
-261 SRADLTLTDSEE
+261 
-273 MLLNIGELFDPDG
+273 
-286 IQTSDTNSRFLIS
+286 
-299 GLRFDKNATGGA
+299 
-311 QNITVKYTDAN
+311 
-322 GVEQTVTVPFI
+322 
-333 VTAPGDPVP
+333 
-342 TVDDARRQTLESLKA
+342 
-357 ALEGETAFQDA
+357 
-368 LGNPLFDITVTDYGI
+368 
-383 SMVSKVKGADAISIT
+383 
-398 SMELDTNAEVSFFSQ
+398 
-413 KSTPAVV
+413 
-420 SNEGDIKNGM
+420 M

-482 TTDADGNSMVDK
+482 TTDAEGNSMVDK
-494 TINGVDNPN
+494 TINGVDNPD

-509 NLFVAAGDDPDNPT
+509 NLFVAEGDDPDNPT
-523 KLITAANISVSEK
+523 KLITAANISISEK

-551 AVSTENDNINRFLNI
+551 AVTTENDNINRFQNI
-566 LNEAYGYK
+566 LNEAYSYK

-589 ALTQDGTVADGTPLK
+589 ALTQDGTVAAGTALK

-630 ATLAN
+630 ATLAS
-635 LQAAIAGKTELGD
+635 LQAAIAGKTELGV
-648 FTPVVDT
+648 FTPVVDA

-660 IMTATNGDVSNG
+660 IMTATNGNVSNG

-707 TANIYKGNIESGY
+707 TANIYTGNIESGY

-791 INGMGIVGR
+791 INGMGVVGR

>member
-31 INTMGYTRQQLD
+31 INTPGYTRQQLD
-43 QYSFITNG
+43 QYSFITNSG
-51 SGLYHSNSS
+51 GLYHSSSS

-87 MASVGSTD
+87 MSSVGSTD

-111 NKEGIV
+111 DKEGIV
-117 TQLQDLFGR
+117 TQLQDLFSR
-126 ISELANHV
+126 ISELGSHV

-153 LNANASK
+153 LNSSASK
-160 LQQVYDNMIQQYDED
+160 LQQVYDNILQQYNED
-175 IQDANN
+175 IQDTNN
-181 ILTKI
+181 ILQKI
-186 QELNEQIRIADI
+186 QDLNEQIRIADI

-209 RNLLIDSLSEYMKID
+209 RNTLIDSLSEYMKID

-246 NAETGKPGQTLIDGI
+246 DQTTGKPGQTLIDGI
-261 SRADLTLTDSEE
+261 SRAELSLVKDDPDMFLNVSE
-273 MLLNIGELFDPDG
+273 LHDPDG
-286 IQTSDTNSRFLIS
+286 AQTSNTSSRFTIGGLSFGDGVTS
-299 GLRFDKNATGGA
+299 GPQTIRVNYTDETGSEKFVDITFNVTAPADPNDANSVQQARNATLASLQQALQDDPTLKDRFTVNLASNGISMISKQQGGDAFNITNMELAGGA
-311 QNITVKYTDAN
+311 Q
-322 GVEQTVTVPFI
+322 
-333 VTAPGDPVP
+333 
-342 TVDDARRQTLESLKA
+342 
-357 ALEGETAFQDA
+357 
-368 LGNPLFDITVTDYGI
+368 I
-383 SMVSKVKGADAISIT
+383 SFNT
-398 SMELDTNAEVSFFSQ
+398 Q

-420 SNEGDIKNGM
+420 SNAGAITDGM

-439 QMLVGAGEFST
+439 QMLVGSGEFST
-450 VDGYENIRGIPY
+450 DAAYSNIRGIPY
-462 YMRSLDMLANK
+462 YMHSLDMMANK

-482 TTDADGNSMVDK
+482 TTNADGESLVDLG
-494 TINGVDNPN
+494 I
-503 YVEGAG
+503 EGAG
-509 NLFVAAGDDPDNPT
+509 NLFVADGDDPDNPT
-523 KLITAANISVSEK
+523 KVITAANISISDK
-536 WQKGET
+536 WQTGEV
-542 TIVPSTKPD
+542 TIVPTTKPGPD
-551 AVSTENDNINRFLNI
+551 VGTTENDNINRFLNI
-566 LNEAYGYK
+566 LNEAYNYK
-574 ATDVVRPDDT
+574 ATDVVRQDDT
-584 SFTSG
+584 PFTSG
-589 ALTQDGTVADGTPLK
+589 KLEQTGTAGQNLQAK
-604 AQITYL
+604 ITYI
-610 DSMNQ
+610 DNMNQ
-615 KHTVEV
+615 QHTVTV
-621 EFNAGADAD
+621 SFQSGADAD

-635 LQAAIAGKTELGD
+635 LQAAITANPDLAQ
-648 FTPVVDT
+648 FANVNVDNGSIT
-655 TGDKI
+655 
-660 IMTATNGDVSNG
+660 MTANDGNIDDGV
-672 ELCSMVTDI
+672 LCSLVTDI
-681 QITGADDQPAAGLTM
+681 QITDDQGAATDDFKM
-696 GAGTIDAGEVT
+696 GAGKIGGTVASS
-707 TANIYKGNIESGY
+707 NIYKGNIESCY

-768 QYQKSFAAACRL
+768 QYQKSFSAACRL

-791 INGMGIVGR
+791 INGMGVVGR

>member
-31 INTMGYTRQQLD
+31 INTAGYTRQQLD
-43 QYSFITNG
+43 QYSFITNS
-51 SGLYHSNSS
+51 SGMYHSSSS
-60 ANVGSGVMLAGVSQL
+60 ASVGSGVMLAGVSQL

-87 MASVGSTD
+87 MSSVGSTD

-111 NKEGIV
+111 DKEGIV
-117 TQLQDLFGR
+117 TQLQDLFSR
-126 ISELANHV
+126 ISELGSHV

-153 LNANASK
+153 LNSSASK
-160 LQQVYDNMIQQYDED
+160 LQQVYDNILQQYNED
-175 IQDANN
+175 IQDTNN
-181 ILTKI
+181 ILQKI
-186 QELNEQIRIADI
+186 QDLNEQIRIADI

-209 RNLLIDSLSEYMKID
+209 RNTLIDSLSEYMKID

-246 NAETGKPGQTLIDGI
+246 DQTTGKPGQTLIDGI
-261 SRADLTLTDSEE
+261 SRAELSLVKDDPDMFLNVSE
-273 MLLNIGELFDPDG
+273 LHDPDG
-286 IQTSDTNSRFLIS
+286 AQTSNTSSRFTIGGLSFGDGVTS
-299 GLRFDKNATGGA
+299 GPQTIRVNYTDETGSEKFVDITFNVTAPADPNDANSVQQARNATLASLQQALQDDPTLKDRFTVNLASNGISMISKQQGGDAFNITNMELAGGA
-311 QNITVKYTDAN
+311 Q
-322 GVEQTVTVPFI
+322 
-333 VTAPGDPVP
+333 
-342 TVDDARRQTLESLKA
+342 
-357 ALEGETAFQDA
+357 
-368 LGNPLFDITVTDYGI
+368 I
-383 SMVSKVKGADAISIT
+383 SFNT
-398 SMELDTNAEVSFFSQ
+398 Q

-420 SNEGDIKNGM
+420 SNAGAITDGM

-439 QMLVGAGEFST
+439 QMLVGTGEFST
-450 VDGYENIRGIPY
+450 DAAYSNIRGIPY
-462 YMRSLDMLANK
+462 YMHSLDMMANK

-482 TTDADGNSMVDK
+482 TTNADGESLVDLG
-494 TINGVDNPN
+494 I
-503 YVEGAG
+503 EGAG
-509 NLFVAAGDDPDNPT
+509 NLFVADGDDPDNPT
-523 KLITAANISVSEK
+523 KVITASNISLSDK
-536 WQKGET
+536 WQTGET
-542 TIVPSTKPD
+542 TIVPSTKPG
-551 AVSTENDNINRFLNI
+551 AGSTENDNINRFLNI
-566 LNEAYGYK
+566 LNEAYDYK
-574 ATDVVRPDDT
+574 ATDIVRQDNTP
-584 SFTSG
+584 FTSG
-589 ALTQDGTVADGTPLK
+589 KLEQTGAAGQNLQ
-604 AQITYL
+604 AQITYI

-615 KHTVEV
+615 QHTVTV
-621 EFNAGADAD
+621 SFQSGADAD

-635 LQAAIAGKTELGD
+635 LQAAITANPDLAQ
-648 FTPVVDT
+648 FANVNVDNGSIT
-655 TGDKI
+655 
-660 IMTATNGDVSNG
+660 MTANDGNIDDGV
-672 ELCSMVTDI
+672 LCSLVTDI
-681 QITGADDQPAAGLTM
+681 QITDDQGAATDDFKM
-696 GAGTIDAGEVT
+696 GAGKIGGTVASS
-707 TANIYKGNIESGY
+707 NIYKGNIESCY

-768 QYQKSFAAACRL
+768 QYQKSFSAACRL

-791 INGMGIVGR
+791 INGMGVVGR

>member
-16 ASQMALNVTGQNISN
+16 ASQMAMNVTGQNISN
-31 INTMGYTRQQLD
+31 INTLGYTRQQLD

-60 ANVGSGVMLAGVSQL
+60 VNVGSGVMLAGISQL

-102 QLQSVINNV
+102 QLESVINNV

-286 IQTSDTNSRFLIS
+286 IQTSDTNSRFTIS
-299 GLRFDKNATGGA
+299 GLRFDDTAVDGPQT
-311 QNITVKYTDAN
+311 ITVKYGGAD
-322 GVEQTVTVPFI
+322 VPITFN
-333 VTAPGDPVP
+333 VVAGNSTA
-342 TVDDARRQTLESLKA
+342 TLNNLRAELEAR
-357 ALEGETAFQDA
+357 F
-368 LGNPLFDITVTDYGI
+368 TDYTVERTASGI
-383 SMVSKVKGADAISIT
+383 SMVSKGKGAGAVDIT
-398 SMELDTNAEVSFFSQ
+398 GMELATDAGISFSSQ
-413 KSTPAVV
+413 KSRPAVV
-420 SNEGDIKNGM
+420 SNEGDIENGM

-450 VDGYENIRGIPY
+450 VDGYANIRGIPY

-482 TTDADGNSMVDK
+482 TTDAEGNSMVDK
-494 TINGVDNPN
+494 TINGVDNPD

-566 LNEAYGYK
+566 LNEAYSYK
-574 ATDVVRPDDT
+574 ATDVVRPNNT

-589 ALTQDGTVADGTPLK
+589 ALTQDGTVADGTALK

-635 LQAAIAGKTELGD
+635 LQTAIAGKTELGV
-648 FTPVVDT
+648 FTPVVDA

-660 IMTATNGDVSNG
+660 IMTATNGNVSNG

-791 INGMGIVGR
+791 INGMGVVGR